1 MPPVGLPTHVSL
13 RHVIAHVTLSPRPS
27 LLVFAYCKQS
37 KTGQWWR
44 PAWELLL
51 ACWEKSVN
59 EITLKWEPIVWSTIL
74 KIEYSVTCLATIANV
89 SQHAQAVN
97 SNHFQLYV
105 VTRSYS
111 SHLFLCALV
120 LIIQAVG
127 FVQIRLHAHKQLQKV
142 WHYTSVHNSQES
154 TFKSLRSRVYVL
166 HVHTLYN
173 CTSLIPRLFLHWS
186 GNETTTV
193 CVL

>member
-1 MPPVGLPTHVSL
+1 M
-13 RHVIAHVTLSPRPS
+13 
-27 LLVFAYCKQS
+27 AY
-37 KTGQWWR
+37 
-44 PAWELLL
+44 
-51 ACWEKSVN
+51 
-59 EITLKWEPIVWSTIL
+59 
-74 KIEYSVTCLATIANV
+74 V

-142 WHYTSVHNSQES
+142 
-154 TFKSLRSRVYVL
+154 
-166 HVHTLYN
+166 
-173 CTSLIPRLFLHWS
+173 
-186 GNETTTV
+186 
-193 CVL
+193 

>member
-1 MPPVGLPTHVSL
+1 M
-13 RHVIAHVTLSPRPS
+13 
-27 LLVFAYCKQS
+27 AY
-37 KTGQWWR
+37 
-44 PAWELLL
+44 
-51 ACWEKSVN
+51 
-59 EITLKWEPIVWSTIL
+59 
-74 KIEYSVTCLATIANV
+74 V

-193 CVL
+193 CVLNLGRKQECVNWLGYCLDFI

>member
-1 MPPVGLPTHVSL
+1 M
-13 RHVIAHVTLSPRPS
+13 
-27 LLVFAYCKQS
+27 AY
-37 KTGQWWR
+37 
-44 PAWELLL
+44 
-51 ACWEKSVN
+51 
-59 EITLKWEPIVWSTIL
+59 
-74 KIEYSVTCLATIANV
+74 V

-120 LIIQAVG
+120 PIIQAVG

-154 TFKSLRSRVYVL
+154 MFYMYIHYTTALVSFPGCSCIGLEMRQQQYVYFNLGRKQECVNWL
-166 HVHTLYN
+166 GLLFRLYIN
-173 CTSLIPRLFLHWS
+173 
-186 GNETTTV
+186 
-193 CVL
+193 